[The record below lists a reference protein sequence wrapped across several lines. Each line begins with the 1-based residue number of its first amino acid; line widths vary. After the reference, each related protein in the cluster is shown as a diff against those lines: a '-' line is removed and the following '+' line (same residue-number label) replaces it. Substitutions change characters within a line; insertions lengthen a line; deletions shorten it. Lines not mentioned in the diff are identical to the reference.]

1 MATSTG
7 GKAARVTLTLN
18 PQNQN
23 LDTVHRVLANIL
35 NRAGCSHCGRLA
47 LLDIQ
52 FQGDPGP
59 DLSKEGVVSVTT
71 EGF

>member
-1 MATSTG
+1 MATTTG
-7 GKAARVTLTLN
+7 AKSATISFN

-23 LDTVHRVLANIL
+23 LDTIHKVVASIIGKT
-35 NRAGCSHCGRLA
+35 GCRTCGRL
-47 LLDIQ
+47 LNLQLQ

-59 DLSKEGVVSVTT
+59 DLTKEGVVSVHT